1 MATGS
6 REIVGRNGRRAV
18 TSRRG
23 LLTAIGL
30 PIVGFATVGVVRT
43 ARAQPDVTVE
53 PAPDDQ
59 THAAPVAQ
67 AFEQRRRAV
76 EWGDQPFG
84 AVVVRHGVVVG
95 EGPSRVVLNGDPTA
109 HAEMEAIRDACRRL
123 GTRDLSGCALY
134 ATSQPCRM
142 CEAGAYWARIAR
154 VYYGSTGI
162 DAGPPRLSP
171 CV

>member
-1 MATGS
+1 MDRNDSCDGS
-6 REIVGRNGRRAV
+6 TV

-30 PIVGFATVGVVRT
+30 PIVGLATLGLVRP
-43 ARAQPDVTVE
+43 AGAQPVVAAE
-53 PAPDDQ
+53 PAPDDH
-59 THAAPVAQ
+59 THAPLVAL
-67 AFEQRRRAV
+67 AFEQRRRAL

-84 AVVVRHGVVVG
+84 AVVVQNGSIVG